1 MKLSELLE
9 NAKAQFDISRGN
21 DEITEII
28 YDSRTESPD
37 KSGLIICIKGFAFD
51 SHDHA
56 MKMYSRGIRHFV
68 AEHTLDLPSDAVV
81 AVCES
86 TRRALAV
93 ISAAFFGYPA
103 KKLCTVALTGTKG
116 KTSTSFMIKNI
127 LEESGRKVGVI
138 GTTGIYYGK
147 KTIDSENSTP
157 ESYLIHKY
165 MHDMQN
171 EGCDT
176 VVMEASSQ
184 GFKLDRTYGIMF
196 DIGVFTN
203 ISPDHIGENEHK
215 DFDEYLGCKKML
227 FSQCKTGIFNADDP
241 ETDRISSGCTC
252 KKLTFGYKSDADFR
266 AASPYFGS
274 RDGKLVTEYDITLN
288 GNTHRLVI
296 PLLGEISVYNSL
308 CAASVAAVLGCTY
321 DQIEK
326 GLCKTVVRGR
336 NESVDV
342 GKDFSVILD
351 YAHNEVSIESIF
363 RTLSHYRKG
372 RIITVF
378 GCGGNR
384 SKLRRFAM
392 GDIISRNSN
401 LTIVT
406 SDNPRFEKLDDI
418 ISDIMSGIKE
428 PKGEVTIIKDRRQA
442 IYHALSLAKK
452 DDIVLIVGKGNQ
464 DYEEIEGVKYPFDER
479 EVVRDYF
486 RNASR

>member
-37 KSGLIICIKGFAFD
+37 KSGLFICIKGFAFD
-51 SHDHA
+51 SHGHA

-86 TRRALAV
+86 TRRGLAV

-171 EGCDT
+171 EGCET

-351 YAHNEVSIESIF
+351 YAHN
-363 RTLSHYRKG
+363 
-372 RIITVF
+372 
-378 GCGGNR
+378 
-384 SKLRRFAM
+384 AM

>member
-1 MKLSELLE
+1 MK
-9 NAKAQFDISRGN
+9 SRY
-21 DEITEII
+21 II
-28 YDSRTESPD
+28 
-37 KSGLIICIKGFAFD
+37 LFA
-51 SHDHA
+51 
-56 MKMYSRGIRHFV
+56 
-68 AEHTLDLPSDAVV
+68 
-81 AVCES
+81 
-86 TRRALAV
+86 
-93 ISAAFFGYPA
+93 
-103 KKLCTVALTGTKG
+103 
-116 KTSTSFMIKNI
+116 
-127 LEESGRKVGVI
+127 
-138 GTTGIYYGK
+138 
-147 KTIDSENSTP
+147 
-157 ESYLIHKY
+157 
-165 MHDMQN
+165 
-171 EGCDT
+171 
-176 VVMEASSQ
+176 
-184 GFKLDRTYGIMF
+184 
-196 DIGVFTN
+196 
-203 ISPDHIGENEHK
+203 
-215 DFDEYLGCKKML
+215 
-227 FSQCKTGIFNADDP
+227 
-241 ETDRISSGCTC
+241 
-252 KKLTFGYKSDADFR
+252 
-266 AASPYFGS
+266 
-274 RDGKLVTEYDITLN
+274 
-288 GNTHRLVI
+288 
-296 PLLGEISVYNSL
+296 PL
-308 CAASVAAVLGCTY
+308 AAVLGCTY